1 MAKHYVLL
9 ICGSGASSG
18 FMAAN
23 IRKAASGRGMEIKV
37 EARSEATVEDYVD
50 EIDCLMI
57 GPHLA
62 HITDEMEEICAG
74 HDIKIGVV
82 DKEAYAK
89 LNGEKAL
96 DQILAM
102 FGE

>member
-1 MAKHYVLL
+1 MLEGL
-9 ICGSGASSG
+9 
-18 FMAAN
+18 
-23 IRKAASGRGMEIKV
+23 EIKV
-37 EARSEATVEDYVD
+37 EGEGDIMRVTPPTVRQDLLEEEDYVE

-57 GPHLA
+57 GPHLKS
-62 HITDEMEEICAG
+62 IVPDMEEVCAG
-74 HDIKIGVV
+74 YPIKIGVV
-82 DKEAYAK
+82 DKDAYAH